1 MSWLTTPFVRI
12 AADWQ
17 RAQTLADAL
26 SPKDLHRVLDGY
38 AAQCCPVLDMI
49 GQSYHWSLKQVEYST
64 DLVFRSQAM
73 LAPLYEQLARQAVLN
88 VKAEHV
94 ATFLGHKITPQL
106 AQEIGSRFAT
116 RIDGTCIKH
125 RFGKSAIKM
134 YDKFTLVLRL
144 ETTTN
149 DVSSFK
155 HHRKVEHRKGPATRD
170 LAPVKKTIYSLPD
183 LREILLGCN
192 RRYLTFLSA
201 LDDFSAGARALD
213 RLTTPRV
220 VAGKTVKGI
229 NFFHPVEQRLLRA
242 LQRPAFNIAG
252 IRRAHLLPVLDR
264 LSPATVSRQLTRLR
278 TLGLIKR
285 ISGTYRYYLT
295 RLGRSAV
302 AACCRLTEHTI
313 VPALT

>member
-1 MSWLTTPFVRI
+1 M
-12 AADWQ
+12 
-17 RAQTLADAL
+17 
-26 SPKDLHRVLDGY
+26 
-38 AAQCCPVLDMI
+38 
-49 GQSYHWSLKQVEYST
+49 QVEYST

-73 LAPLYEQLARQAVLN
+73 LAPLYEQFARQAVLN

-106 AQEIGSRFAT
+106 AQEIGRRFAT
-116 RIDGTCIKH
+116 RIEGTCIKH

-155 HHRKVEHRKGPATRD
+155 HHRKVEHRNGPATRD
-170 LAPVKKTIYSLPD
+170 LAPVKKTIYSLPV
-183 LREILLGCN
+183 LREILVGCN

-213 RLTTPRV
+213 RLIRPRLA
-220 VAGKTVKGI
+220 AGKTVKGI
-229 NFFHPVEQRLLRA
+229 NFFNPLEQRLLRA

-252 IRRAHLLPVLDR
+252 IRRAHLLPVLDK
-264 LSPATVSRQLTRLR
+264 LSPATISRQLTRLR

-285 ISGTYRYYLT
+285 VSATYRYYLT

-302 AACCRLTEHTI
+302 AACCRLTEQTI
-313 VPALT
+313 IPALA